1 MSATH
6 EDFGR
11 EIDRRGPSNRNFGLV
26 FTGVFLLFGLWPLR
40 HGRPIRPA
48 GLVLGA
54 AVLLVAIVRPSLL
67 AVPNRIW
74 TKCGVL
80 LGRVVN
86 PIVTALLFYLA
97 FTPAAVLLRW
107 MGKDILGL
115 SIDRDAKTYWIPR
128 TAAEPRSDLT
138 NQF

>member
-11 EIDRRGPSNRNFGLV
+11 EIHRRGPSNRNFGLV
-26 FTGVFLLFGLWPLR
+26 FTAVFALFGLWPLR
-40 HGRPIRPA
+40 HGAPVRPA
-48 GLVLGA
+48 GLALGGA
-54 AVLLVAIVRPSLL
+54 FLIVTIVRPSLL
-67 AVPNRIW
+67 ELPNRIW
-74 TKCGVL
+74 SQCGIL

-97 FTPAAVLLRW
+97 FTPAAVILRW
-107 MGKDILGL
+107 MGKDALGL
-115 SIDRDAKTYWIPR
+115 SIDRDAKSYWIPR
-128 TAAEPRSDLT
+128 AAAEPRSDMT